1 MAFVTL
7 FLLEGVKYMALNLLS
22 MARNNIMASTLLG
35 DHKLC
40 RVSHVNT
47 PCEILNGLQGLMDLN
62 RYSGAPECNLIP
74 TNGKMNCTIE
84 FLMV

>member
-22 MARNNIMASTLLG
+22 MARNNIMASTMLG

-47 PCEILNGLQGLMDLN
+47 LCEILNGLQGLMDLN
-62 RYSGAPECNLIP
+62 RYSGAPDSILIP
-74 TNGKMNCTIE
+74 FDSKMDPTI
-84 FLMV
+84 